1 MNSSPTNPTIR
12 PYTPADL
19 EPCRALWVAL
29 TEHHRT
35 LYGEPAIGG
44 AQPGL
49 YFDAHLE
56 RVGAERLWVAEADG
70 TVCGLVGLIVR
81 GEEAEVEPI
90 VVSVTHRGCGIGQR
104 LLARARQEAEALQ
117 VRFLCVRPVARNA
130 EAMAF
135 FYGAGFQF
143 LGQVE
148 LFMDLSSSSE
158 RIWEDGVTI
167 HGHPFKY

>member
-1 MNSSPTNPTIR
+1 MNDSPLTITIR

-19 EPCRALWVAL
+19 EPCRALWTAL
-29 TEHHRT
+29 TDHHRT
-35 LYGEPAIGG
+35 LYGDPTIGG

-56 RVGAERLWVAEADG
+56 HVGAKRLWVADADG

-81 GEEAEVEPI
+81 GEEADIEPI
-90 VVSVTHRGCGIGQR
+90 VVSFAHRGRGIGQQ

-117 VRFLCVRPVARNA
+117 VRFLGVKPVARNV

-135 FYGAGFQF
+135 FYKAGFQL

-148 LFMDLSSSSE
+148 LFMDLSFSAE
-158 RIWEDGVTI
+158 RTWEDGVTI
-167 HGHPFKY
+167 HGHTFKY